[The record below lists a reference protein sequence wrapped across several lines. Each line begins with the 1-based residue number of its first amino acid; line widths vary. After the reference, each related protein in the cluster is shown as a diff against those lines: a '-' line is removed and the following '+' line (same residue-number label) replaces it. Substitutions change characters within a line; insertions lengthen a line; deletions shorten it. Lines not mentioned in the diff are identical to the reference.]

1 MTDATLLYKIAK
13 AYYEDGQTQ
22 DQIGKRFGL
31 SRIKVSRLL
40 NQARQTRVVQISIT
54 PPADS
59 FGDLERE
66 LEQAYALDE
75 VVVVSA
81 HGDSQAAVVPELGAA
96 AAGYLAR
103 SLGDLD
109 VVAISWGSTLL
120 AIIENLTPQN
130 LPDLRIVQ
138 MLGGLGSAESETYG
152 ADLALRMAST
162 LGARMRHFPSP
173 GIVSSPVVRD
183 ALLQDANIS
192 DTLQLAGR
200 ANLAVVGIGTPG
212 PNTVMRQAGILTE
225 SDLHELTELG
235 AVGDI
240 ALRFFDAHGVSIDH
254 PIHQRV
260 LGLDLEQI
268 KAIPRVVGVAGG
280 ADKLAVIRAAA
291 IGGLV
296 NVLITDDG
304 TARRL
309 LAERSPTSTKRTPPA
324 RKIERVLPVR

>member
-1 MTDATLLYKIAK
+1 MTDSTLLYKIAK

-31 SRIKVSRLL
+31 SRIKISRLL
-40 NQARQTRVVQISIT
+40 NQARQSRVVQISIT

-59 FGDLERE
+59 FGDLERD
-66 LEQAYALDE
+66 LERAYALDE

-81 HGDSQAAVVPELGAA
+81 HGESQAAVVPDLGAA

-103 SLGDLD
+103 SLAELE

-130 LPDLRIVQ
+130 LPDLRVVQ
-138 MLGGLGSAESETYG
+138 MLGGLGSAEAETYG
-152 ADLALRMAST
+152 ADLALRMATT

-173 GIVSSPVVRD
+173 GIVTSPVVRE
-183 ALLQDANIS
+183 ALLQDANVA
-192 DTLQLAGR
+192 DTLQLAAR
-200 ANLAVVGIGTPG
+200 ANLAVVGIGTPA
-212 PNTVMRQAGILTE
+212 PNTVMRQAGILTDDE
-225 SDLHELTELG
+225 IADLTELG

-240 ALRFFDAHGVSIDH
+240 ALRFFDADGVTVDH
-254 PIHQRV
+254 PVNQRV

-268 KAIPRVVGVAGG
+268 KRIPRVVGVAGG
-280 ADKLAVIRAAA
+280 AEKLAVIRAAA

-296 NVLITDDG
+296 NVLITDEG
-304 TARRL
+304 TARAL
-309 LAERSPTSTKRTPPA
+309 LAVRHA
-324 RKIERVLPVR
+324 LPRQRATVA